1 MTIIFLAVFG
11 AQQSPVHLYC
21 MEKSSI
27 FAMLQNIYVY
37 FGRIHTDMEQ
47 HDDKQLLFPSE
58 LSL

>member
-11 AQQSPVHLYC
+11 AQQSPIHLYC

-47 HDDKQLLFPSE
+47 HED
-58 LSL
+58 